1 MSKDKETGVAAFSA
15 PANHLV
21 EADPYLVA
29 FSPTNPRKRRGL
41 DIDSLNGLA
50 ASITA
55 QGLAQPI
62 LVRPLPGSRAADT
75 FQDREEGR
83 PLATYELVCGERRL
97 RASRLAEQATIQMLV
112 RALDD
117 QAALELQLVE
127 NIEREDLDPMEE
139 ADGFQLL
146 RTRLGY
152 SVEQIAERIGRG
164 KGADY
169 VRKTMKLLD
178 LTPEGREALDE
189 GHLGRSTGLLVARY
203 PAEQQADVV
212 AFIKNLADTNGTPAP
227 FRSVAPKVF
236 VRFNLDLKKA
246 VWPIED
252 ATLLP
257 DAGACT
263 ECPKRSGAHADL
275 FGDDGN
281 SPDSCTD
288 PDCFADKR
296 AAHVE
301 RVKARAAK
309 DGIKVID
316 GDEAKAAFYSPHST
330 AMVGYTRLDSV
341 AYTDQGDDGKER
353 DVTFEDA
360 LRSMGKKA
368 PKPRLIINPYSG
380 EAVKVITDELA
391 DKLQPEEEKPSA
403 AGAFDKA
410 FRRGAHDDRPDE
422 QKALD
427 DSQVRRAVVLRMFDA
442 IRNRDR
448 TDADMLLIAKTLF
461 ASVNDDDNLPSLESY
476 LSWQDVADL
485 GYGETLPAIFAK
497 LDAMPPA
504 ELAAVITMAAVE
516 TAMTNYSSGFNR
528 EQEAALAAAYGID
541 IIAVRDKVAED
552 LERQDGVDDADA
564 DGGANDKTPDTTTN
578 NADADQAE
586 PEATETE
593 AVHSAWPFP
602 VPAAKVT
609 KKKSRRLAKSE
620 QEAV

>member
-1 MSKDKETGVAAFSA
+1 MSKDQKTGVAAVSA
-15 PANHLV
+15 PANHLI

-29 FSPTNPRKRRGL
+29 FSQDNPRKRRGL
-41 DIDSLNGLA
+41 DIDSLNALA
-50 ASITA
+50 ASIKA

-75 FQDREEGR
+75 FQEREEGR

-97 RASRLAEQATIQMLV
+97 RASRLAEQATIPMLV
-112 RALDD
+112 RDLDD

-139 ADGFQLL
+139 AEGFQLL

-152 SVEQIAERIGRG
+152 SVEHIAERIGRG

-178 LTPEGREALDE
+178 LTPESREALYE

-212 AFIKNLADTNGTPAP
+212 AFIMNHAENGVPAP
-227 FRSVAPKVF
+227 FRSIASKVF

-246 VWPIED
+246 VWPIAD

-275 FGDDGN
+275 FGDDEN

-341 AYTDQGDDGKER
+341 AYTDKGDDGKER

-368 PKPRLIINPYSG
+368 PKPRLIINPFSG
-380 EAVKVITDELA
+380 EAVKVITDDLA
-391 DKLQPEEEKPSA
+391 DKLQPDDDAPPA
-403 AGAFDKA
+403 ADAFDKA
-410 FRRGAHDDRPDE
+410 FGRGAHDNRPDE

-427 DSQVRRAVVLRMFDA
+427 DFQVRRAVILRMFDA

-461 ASVNDDDNLPSLESY
+461 ASVDDDDSLSTLESY

-516 TAMTNYSSGFNR
+516 IAMTSYSGGFNR

-552 LERQDGVDDADA
+552 LERQDGADDAD
-564 DGGANDKTPDTTTN
+564 DDDANDETPDTTAS
-578 NADADQAE
+578 NAAADQAE
-586 PEATETE
+586 PEATDTG

-609 KKKSRRLAKSE
+609 KKKSRRPAKSE